1 MTHTNTVAKVA
12 REATTSNA
20 FSKST
25 FTITPTAITSTMM
38 RVVIQG
44 APFFVTFAKE
54 AGARFCFARPY
65 IMRPAPYTSAFS
77 AEMAAVMMTTFR
89 IEAAAGMPR
98 PSKICTNG
106 EFAFVTEYQGYRD
119 MMTDKVRM

>member
-12 REATTSNA
+12 REATTSKA

-25 FTITPTAITSTMM
+25 FTITPTAMTSTMS

-44 APFFVTFAKE
+44 APFLVTFAKD
-54 AGARFCFARPY
+54 AGASFCLARPY
-65 IMRPAPYTSAFS
+65 IMRPAPYTSAFR

-106 EFAFVTEYQGYRD
+106 EFSFETEYQGYRD
-119 MMTDKVRM
+119 MMTERVST